1 MCRRTTCN
9 KCNKPSWAGCGAHV
23 ETVLG
28 SVPKEDRCKCRETA
42 SEGAPKGPP
51 SFFKRLF
58 GG

>member
-28 SVPKEDRCKCRETA
+28 NVPKDDRCKCRESA
-42 SEGAPKGPP
+42 SEASPKGP

>member
-23 ETVLG
+23 EAVLG
-28 SVPKEDRCKCRETA
+28 NVPKDARCKCRESDA
-42 SEGAPKGPP
+42 EAPKGQP